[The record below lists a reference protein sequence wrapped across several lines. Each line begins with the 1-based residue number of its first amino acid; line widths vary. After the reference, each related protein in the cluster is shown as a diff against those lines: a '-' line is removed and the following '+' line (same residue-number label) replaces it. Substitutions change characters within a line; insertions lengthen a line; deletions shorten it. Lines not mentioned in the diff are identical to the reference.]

1 MKSSGPFFYL
11 SKLEGAEE
19 AKLWNDI
26 FTWSQEKLGIPYG
39 TIKACVLIENILS
52 SFEMDEILYA
62 LRDHSLGLNCGIWDY
77 AASIIAKFGWFL
89 LNQKLLKITLAVLGD
104 RKEFLLPDR
113 NKYVNMQRHFLK
125 KYMELVIQ
133 TCHRRGAH
141 ATGGMAALLVD
152 DTRK

>member
-1 MKSSGPFFYL
+1 MYHNAKILAGKASGPFFYL
-11 SKLEGAEE
+11 SKMEGAEE

-77 AASIIAKFGWFL
+77 AASIIAKFGW
-89 LNQKLLKITLAVLGD
+89 
-104 RKEFLLPDR
+104 
-113 NKYVNMQRHFLK
+113 
-125 KYMELVIQ
+125 
-133 TCHRRGAH
+133 
-141 ATGGMAALLVD
+141 
-152 DTRK
+152 

>member
-1 MKSSGPFFYL
+1 MYHNAKILALKNSGPFFYL
-11 SKLEGAEE
+11 SKVEGADE

-52 SFEMDEILYA
+52 SFEMDEILFA

-77 AASIIAKFGWFL
+77 AASIIAKF
-89 LNQKLLKITLAVLGD
+89 GD

-152 DTRK
+152 ETKK